1 MTEYALIEDGKVV
14 QIGLPQNWKNITR
27 LDLADEKTLQK
38 LGWLPIT
45 KTTVEPQDGFKILE
59 EIEISKTSVNITQ
72 KLVEMT
78 AEELAVCQANKPT
91 YKELRAKEYP
101 ELGVVIDAICKAMDG
116 DNSEYQEIQAGRL
129 AIKAKYPKVSE

>member
-78 AEELAVCQANKPT
+78 AEELTVYQANKPT
-91 YKELRAKEYP
+91 YKELRAREYP
-101 ELGVVIDAICKAMDG
+101 DFGTMIDAMCKALDG
-116 DNSEYQEIQAGRL
+116 DDAEYKQIQAHRL
-129 AIKAKYPKVSE
+129 AIKAKYPKPEQ